1 MNNKIGLIKNYF
13 KSSIK
18 YGKQLNLL
26 KKVFMEFKIP
36 KKLNLKNGG
45 LKIKIFRRKQVL
57 G

>member
-36 KKLNLKNGG
+36 KNLNLKNGG
-45 LKIKIFRRKQVL
+45 LKIKIFRKKQVL